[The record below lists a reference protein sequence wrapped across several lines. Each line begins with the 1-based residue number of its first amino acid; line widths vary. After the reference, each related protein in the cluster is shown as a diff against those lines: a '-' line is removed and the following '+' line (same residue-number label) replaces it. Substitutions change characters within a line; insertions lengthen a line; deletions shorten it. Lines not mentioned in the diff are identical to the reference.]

1 MVTRIRIELMAIDIL
16 SIAPESADPECA
28 FSGGRRTLSW
38 DRERMTC
45 ENIEKVECIG
55 NWLREGHIQKAVH
68 SGMGVITDTGFDSGG
83 DEDPDVN
90 SDRFADT

>member
-1 MVTRIRIELMAIDIL
+1 MAIDIL

-45 ENIEKVECIG
+45 ENVEKVE
-55 NWLREGHIQKAVH
+55 WHIQKAVH